1 MQKLLLIPLLLL
13 SACSSLEKPTYSPP
27 DETAAKSA
35 YIAGQL
41 AQADMLEGRPVAQV
55 SKFPQEA
62 IRKVIDTKTLIT
74 EFQIE
79 GSIVALRKNAG
90 IDRVSVS
97 DCEWQE
103 IDPEKVDKI
112 ARPMIGEN
120 PPGAYFC
127 QAVVYVTQNY
137 GIKARAAMEGFFF
150 KGTNNNWMFI
160 GKDAHGFLLPFFIQ
174 LI

>member
-1 MQKLLLIPLLLL
+1 MYKSLLLPLFVL
-13 SACSSLEKPTYSPP
+13 SACSSLDKPGYLPP
-27 DETAAKSA
+27 DETAAKAA
-35 YIAGQL
+35 YIAGRL

-79 GSIVALRKNAG
+79 GGIVALRKNAG
-90 IDRVSVS
+90 TDRVSVS

-103 IDPEKVDKI
+103 IDPDKVDKS

-137 GIKARAAMEGFFF
+137 GIKARAATEGFFF
-150 KGTNNNWMFI
+150 KGTNNKWLFI
-160 GKDAHGFLLPFFIQ
+160 GKDAHGFERY
-174 LI
+174 